1 VLNAASDF
9 AKQSDS
15 LRGEVDNFLQEVRT
29 A

>member
-15 LRGEVDNFLQEVRT
+15 LRGEVETFLKEVRT